1 MRIFARILFT
11 IELVPISGH
20 VGLQRINPS
29 RFIEG
34 VQPREADVGRQRQ
47 AEPHLRHDVH
57 GAHDGGGGGGGSGG
71 GEAADSR
78 ASPRAEDT
86 AEVCTGHPEKVCI
99 SC

>member
-1 MRIFARILFT
+1 MRIFARIL
-11 IELVPISGH
+11 LQLNWSPISIPDH
-20 VGLQRINPS
+20 VGVQRINPS

-57 GAHDGGGGGGGSGG
+57 GAHDGRGGGGGGSGG

-86 AEVCTGHPEKVCI
+86 AEVCM
-99 SC
+99 